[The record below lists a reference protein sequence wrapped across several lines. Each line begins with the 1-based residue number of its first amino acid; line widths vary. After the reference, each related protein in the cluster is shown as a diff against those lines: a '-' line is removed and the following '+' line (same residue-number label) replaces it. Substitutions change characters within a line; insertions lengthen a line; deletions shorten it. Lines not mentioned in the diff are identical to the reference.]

1 MPEIKNTFTSGKMNK
16 DLDERI
22 VPKNE
27 YRDALNID
35 IATTEGSDIGSAQN
49 SFGNLKVSNIGIT
62 GAKCIGSILNPE
74 NQKIIWFVAGTDI
87 DAILEY
93 DQPADVIEPVLV
105 DNTVAT
111 TSQTNG
117 VVSNST
123 SITIDANTDIEVGM
137 ILEGDGIEEVVKVA
151 SVVSST
157 SITTNIPVTIADDVA
172 LKLKRPFLNFNKE
185 NLITGINVIDNL
197 LFWTDGVSEPKKI
210 NIDRFKLG
218 VASSDIFTTTT
229 KLVDANNVKT
239 TRNVLEENI
248 TVIKQYPL
256 DAPTLT
262 LFRDAGGTTDPS
274 LTQLSHPQKTSYRA
288 DGNPFA
294 AGSTGSTDIYHQTI
308 FRVVDGGGSSITGVT
323 VNFNNGDDSLNNTAV
338 WNGVE
343 VGMTVVDANGVVL
356 KDSSGNV
363 IGVDAIASANPG
375 NGAQVTLKA
384 AVDGG
389 IADNATIGFRWALS
403 HLQTRSFWTY
413 VDENDVTQVKP
424 QGTSSTYDLL
434 DSSGSIVKA
443 GGKDFIEADSN
454 NILPIRIQ
462 KVVFKPRPNYKQGD
476 IVILKAP
483 NTSTTTDTDDD
494 VTVRL
499 KLLAEDVSGAVKSNQ
514 YRKVFDVKIVSISED
529 IKNMP
534 IADADLW
541 SVSKETETEIFKDKF
556 PRFAYRWKY
565 IDGEYSCISAFSEIA
580 FLPTEGGYNFN
591 AEAGSN
597 INMTNTVS
605 KIELS
610 QFALTPKDVV
620 ELDILVKMSD
630 SPSIYK
636 FKTLNYSDI
645 STLDTI
651 DVVSEQLNAMLPA
664 NQLLRPYDNVPK
676 KAKAQE
682 ITANR
687 LLYANYT
694 QQYNVI
700 DKPNFIFE
708 LNSSSL
714 DSSTATKSIKSLR
727 TYQLGVSLLDKYGRQ
742 TPVFSRDDNATITL
756 NQVDS
761 FTGNSLSVKSDFAI
775 DDNFTHLKYY
785 IKEPKGEFY
794 NLTMDRVYEAE
805 TEEFVWISF
814 PSSDVNKVQ
823 EGDEIVLKKAHD
835 QSGKFEV
842 ARTVSYNVISKALQA
857 PDAIKT
863 KRVLLGRLENQLF
876 GTNSDNTTGYPVVDG
891 VVVRLRGNGGI
902 ADNDVLK
909 NAASVSSASRF
920 IRVGSYQK
928 NTVSK
933 FYEIDSIT
941 RVDFNDD
948 GDFLDNDDYYEVLL
962 KYPFDVDISF
972 MGTPPGDSGRAEYF
986 ELYEDQVDDFREE
999 FEGRFFIKTLKD
1011 DFLVNFVTSIGG
1023 SDGLVYG
1030 IQTTERVYWI
1040 QTINNSSAGSSTNNS
1055 GVVAANEAGYQAP
1068 TGNGEDDVS
1077 VNNNPD
1083 FSNKFGNEL
1092 ASETIEGGDYEFR
1105 GNITA
1110 KVNEPGGT
1118 SSSNL
1123 LTFDAADSKNV
1134 LVGADITGYS
1144 ALNSIRVTHI
1154 NATGSSINVVL
1165 DLNNP
1170 TVTTA
1175 LAAHTAILNG
1185 TASVPDNTVLTFKRD
1200 ATILSDPALYAKGGI
1215 EGNGDVDGVMKGY
1228 WSYRGAIALNQQ
1240 IHGHDMGRQR
1250 YAIDQAWAWNQG
1262 SYGRTPP
1269 RSFLRSQSNGHGF
1282 KLGSKEV
1289 DFRLFNIGPGHIKDS
1304 SHPDG
1309 YSFNPPNGPQ
1319 KNQIEKNYTLYRALK
1334 KVGTKF
1340 RWTDDPEGT
1349 IYTVLKAEFVD
1360 VNNYSNTEITNSR
1373 DYHRSNCGIRFAL
1386 TLDKAITWSPT
1397 SRFLRDGTTS
1407 NLANRIIP
1415 FDGSVETDPENDPN
1429 TATSHSGRSVN
1440 TSELQILTPV
1450 NDRRTFSSSNP
1461 AVFEVQP
1468 KETSDLNLYY
1478 ETPNSFLILRD
1489 DMFIQTSV
1497 VKPDGTIDTG
1507 VFDSGTQI
1515 TLVGDDYND
1524 PGILIKGVDPY
1535 AEQNKH
1541 VEAGSIITIFT
1552 KDNNGNTQFKQRLKT
1567 KQTVYAPNVPIYD
1580 EDGNVTNTG
1589 STIRQYFY
1597 YDVPLNWFNCFAYG
1611 NGVETNRIK
1620 DAFNEVTIDKGPRV
1634 STTFLDNYQEE
1645 TLGGGIIYSG
1655 IFNSK
1660 SGVNNLNQ
1668 FIQAEKITKDLNP
1681 SYGTIQ
1687 KLFTRNTNVISF
1699 CEHKTLKILANKDAL
1714 FNADGNVNLT
1724 STNNVLGQAV
1734 PFAGEFGISKNPESF
1749 ASYGYRVYFTDKNR
1763 NAVLRLSND
1772 GLTDISKYGMSTFFK
1787 DNLSVADEI
1796 IGSYDEDKDVYNV
1809 TLNGKTVSFAE
1820 NINGWTSL
1828 KSFIPENGFSVSG
1841 DYYTVFEGELYQHN
1855 ASTLRNNFYNVQYDS
1870 TIKFIFN
1877 DLPSDIKIFKSLNYE
1892 GTTSRIYTSDNDDI
1906 SLTTNGWFSN
1916 KISTGEQQ
1924 GQVVEFKEKEGK
1936 WFNYIQG
1943 TANTVSNLDPKELSV
1958 QGLGVCSAV
1967 SVSSGTHT
1975 TKYSQNI
1982 RIFSPETSPTL
1993 ALVGSIY
2000 AGSSGVGDYPT
2011 SESGNPAAVG
2021 ETHANTGFTLN
2032 SATQI
2037 TGVAKSTP
2045 FVTFLK
2051 DIVDGLIIGET
2062 YTLSAT
2068 VNVTANP
2075 LNKALGFSQISGVSD
2090 TARRVNT
2097 GTGVISET
2105 FVATGTKINILKG
2118 KNVAGTISDISIAT
2132 TNVSEVRYPKYI
2144 INTSESNG
2152 SLTTKEITV
2161 NRAVGSISSENQFF
2175 YVHAQV
2181 LNGQKWS
2188 VKASDITITESSD
2201 PNSLMGTVV
2210 KEDGFINGST
2220 WTASSD
2226 YVGLHK
2232 NVVRL
2237 KVPISGTMPAYNLV
2251 SLLKAVVVTNLT
2263 QN

>member
-16 DLDERI
+16 DLDERL

-35 IATTEGSDIGSAQN
+35 IATTEGNDIGSAQN

-62 GAKCIGSILNPE
+62 GAKCVGSILNPE

-111 TSQTNG
+111 TAQTNG
-117 VVSNST
+117 AVSSST
-123 SITIDANTDIEVGM
+123 SITIDANTNIEVGM
-137 ILEGDGIEEVVKVA
+137 IIEGVGVVGVVKVV

-157 SITTNIPVTIADDVA
+157 AITVDVAQTIGDDVV
-172 LKLKRPFLNFNKE
+172 LKLKRPFLNFSEE

-197 LFWTDGVSEPKKI
+197 LFWTDGVNEPKKI

-218 VASSDIFTTTT
+218 VASSNIFTTTT
-229 KLVDANNVKT
+229 KFVDANNVVT
-239 TRNVLEENI
+239 AHNVLEENI

-308 FRVVDGGGSSITGVT
+308 FRVVDGSGSSITGVT

-343 VGMTVVDANGVVL
+343 VGMTVVDANGDVL

-363 IGVDAIASANPG
+363 IGVDAVASASPG
-375 NGAQVTLKA
+375 NGAQVTLTA

-413 VDENDVTQVKP
+413 VDENDVTQIKP
-424 QGTSSTYDLL
+424 QGTSSTSDLL

-443 GGKDFIEADSN
+443 GGKDFIEADPD
-454 NILPIRIQ
+454 NILPVRIQ

-476 IVILKAP
+476 IVVLEAP
-483 NTSTTTDTDDD
+483 NTSTTDDAD
-494 VTVRL
+494 DNVTVRL
-499 KLLAEDVSGAVKSNQ
+499 KLLAEDTTSAVKSNEF
-514 YRKVFDVKIVSISED
+514 RKVFDVKIVSISED
-529 IKNMP
+529 IKDMP
-534 IADADLW
+534 IADADSW

-556 PRFAYRWKY
+556 PRFAYRWRY

-580 FLPTEGGYNFN
+580 FLPTPEGYSFN

-597 INMTNTVS
+597 INMVNTVS

-610 QFALTPKDVV
+610 EFVLTPKDVV

-630 SPSIYK
+630 SASIYK
-636 FKTLNYSDI
+636 FKTLDYNDI
-645 STLDTI
+645 STLDTV
-651 DVVSEQLNAMLPA
+651 DVLSEQLNAMLPS

-694 QQYNVI
+694 QQYNI
-700 DKPNFIFE
+700 IEKPNLIFE
-708 LNSSSL
+708 LNSSVL

-742 TPVFSRDDNATITL
+742 TPVFSQDNDATITL
-756 NQVDS
+756 DQVDA
-761 FTGNSLSVKSDFAI
+761 FTANSLSVKSDFAY

-814 PSSDVNKVQ
+814 PSSDINKVQ

-842 ARTVSYNVISKALQA
+842 ARTVSYNVISKVSQA

-876 GTNSDNTTGYPVVDG
+876 GTSSDNTTGYPIVDG

-920 IRVGSYQK
+920 IRVGSFAK

-933 FYEIDSIT
+933 FYEVDSIT
-941 RVDFNDD
+941 RVDHNDD
-948 GDFLDNDDYYEVLL
+948 GDFLDNDDYYEILL
-962 KYPFDVDISF
+962 KYPFDVDVNF
-972 MGTPPGDSGRAEYF
+972 MGPSPGSSDRAEYF
-986 ELYEDQVDDFREE
+986 ELYEDQIDDFREE

-1011 DFLVNFVTSIGG
+1011 DLLVDFVTSIGG

-1040 QTINNSSAGSSTNNS
+1040 QTINNSSVGSSTNSS

-1068 TGNGEDDVS
+1068 TGSGQDDVS
-1077 VNNNPD
+1077 AHNNPD

-1092 ASETIEGGDYEFR
+1092 ASQTIENGDYEFR

-1110 KVNEPGGT
+1110 KVNGAS

-1134 LVGADITGYS
+1134 LVGADITSPNTS
-1144 ALNSIRVTHI
+1144 ALNSIKVTHV
-1154 NATGSSINVVL
+1154 NTTGSSIDVVL
-1165 DLNNP
+1165 DINTP

-1175 LAAHTAILNG
+1175 LAAHTAILNA
-1185 TASVPDNTVLTFKRD
+1185 TASVPDDAVLTFSRE
-1200 ATILSDPALYAKGGI
+1200 ATIYSDPALYAKGGI
-1215 EGNGDVDGVMKGY
+1215 EGNGDVDGVVKGY
-1228 WSYRGAIALNQQ
+1228 WSYRGAQALNQQ
-1240 IHGHDMGRQR
+1240 IHGHAMGRQR

-1262 SYGRTPP
+1262 SFGLNTPQH
-1269 RSFLRSQSNGHGF
+1269 FLRSQSNGHGF
-1282 KLGSKEV
+1282 KLGSKHV
-1289 DFRLFNIGPGHIKDS
+1289 DFRLFNMGPGHKKS
-1304 SHPDG
+1304 SSNPDG

-1340 RWTDDPEGT
+1340 RWTDDPDGT

-1360 VNNYSNTEITNSR
+1360 VNNHSNPDPSNSR
-1373 DYHRSNCGIRFAL
+1373 DFHRSNCGIRFGL

-1397 SRFLRDGTTS
+1397 SRFLNDNTTS

-1429 TATSHSGRSVN
+1429 TATSHSGRTVN
-1440 TSELQILTPV
+1440 TSELQILVPI
-1450 NDRRTFSSSNP
+1450 NDRKTFSSSNP

-1478 ETPNSFLILRD
+1478 ETPKSFLILKD
-1489 DMFIQTSV
+1489 NMFIETSV

-1515 TLVGDDYND
+1515 TLVGDAYND
-1524 PGILIKGVDPY
+1524 PGFIIKGDAPH

-1541 VEAGSIITIFT
+1541 VEAGSIVTIFT
-1552 KDNNGNTQFKQRLKT
+1552 KDNNGNTKFKQKLKT
-1567 KQTVYAPNVPIYD
+1567 KQLTYAPNVPVLD
-1580 EDGNVTNTG
+1580 ENGNVIHQG
-1589 STIRQYFY
+1589 SPIRSNY
-1597 YDVPLNWFNCFAYG
+1597 YYETPLNWFNCFAYG

-1620 DAFNEVTIDKGPRV
+1620 DGFNEVTIDKGPRV
-1634 STTFLDNYQEE
+1634 STTFLDTYQEE

-1763 NAVLRLSND
+1763 NAILRLSND

-1787 DNLSVADEI
+1787 DNLSVADKI

-1820 NINGWTSL
+1820 NVNGWTSL

-1855 ASTLRNNFYNVQYDS
+1855 ASTLRNNFYDVQYDS

-1877 DLPSDIKIFKSLNYE
+1877 DLPSDIKIFKGLNYE

-1943 TANTVSNLDPKELSV
+1943 TANTISNLDPKELSV

-1982 RIFSPETSPTL
+1982 KIFSPETSPTL

-2021 ETHANTGFTLN
+2021 ETHDNTGFTLN
-2032 SATQI
+2032 STTQI

-2068 VNVTANP
+2068 INVTANP

-2090 TARRVNT
+2090 TARRVDD

-2118 KNVAGTISDISIAT
+2118 KNVAGVISDISIAT

-2152 SLTTKEITV
+2152 TLTTKEITV
-2161 NRAVGSISSENQFF
+2161 NRAAGSISSENQFF

-2188 VKASDITITESSD
+2188 VKASDVTITESSD
-2201 PNSLMGTVV
+2201 PSSLMGTVV
-2210 KEDGFINGST
+2210 KEDGFVNGST

-2226 YVGLHK
+2226 HVGLHT